1 MSKEDEEKIPKR
13 MLIILAAIEVMRE
26 LGGEQLTLE
35 LVARRAGVSK
45 GGLLYHFPGKEALV
59 NGVVETLTNSF
70 EADLEKRIGADQIRS
85 GKWSRAYIES
95 TFDEAGAGNDIGTVL
110 ASALFLNPESLNGI
124 RSAYTEWQRNI
135 ENDGIDPVQSTIA
148 RLAADGLWFAEM
160 FGLAP
165 PDKELKQ
172 RVRDELLR
180 LTKEEK

>member
-1 MSKEDEEKIPKR
+1 M
-13 MLIILAAIEVMRE
+13 
-26 LGGEQLTLE
+26 
-35 LVARRAGVSK
+35 
-45 GGLLYHFPGKEALV
+45 
-59 NGVVETLTNSF
+59 
-70 EADLEKRIGADQIRS
+70 
-85 GKWSRAYIES
+85 
-95 TFDEAGAGNDIGTVL
+95 L